1 MVVAWRFLTAWS
13 VQNSG
18 SFFIPTIGSRPRR
31 LAGVPEEA
39 PADAKMPPAMEVL
52 RFAPAAA
59 SVSPAV
65 ADNPVSVTAP
75 LASPAIETDIAP
87 EMAEEP
93 EAPFGEG
100 ELAASGVLLT
110 EIFQSGAEIAEH
122 VVIVNS
128 GPNPVV
134 LEGWRLTDEGE
145 QHAYEFGSLVLVSQA
160 TLRVYMR
167 AGENTDTDLY
177 VGEDLRWWN
186 NTGDTA
192 YLYDAAGDLVHALT
206 YVEESER

>member
-59 SVSPAV
+59 SGSPAV

-75 LASPAIETDIAP
+75 LAPPAIETDIAP

-93 EAPFGEG
+93 EAPAVEG

-110 EIFQSGAEIAEH
+110 EIFQSGGESVEH

-145 QHAYEFGSLVLVSQA
+145 QHVYEFSSLVLVSQA

-192 YLYDAAGDLVHALT
+192 YLYDAAGDLVHTLT

>member
-1 MVVAWRFLTAWS
+1 
-13 VQNSG
+13 
-18 SFFIPTIGSRPRR
+18 
-31 LAGVPEEA
+31 
-39 PADAKMPPAMEVL
+39 
-52 RFAPAAA
+52 
-59 SVSPAV
+59 
-65 ADNPVSVTAP
+65 
-75 LASPAIETDIAP
+75 
-87 EMAEEP
+87 
-93 EAPFGEG
+93 
-100 ELAASGVLLT
+100 
-110 EIFQSGAEIAEH
+110 
-122 VVIVNS
+122 
-128 GPNPVV
+128 VV

-192 YLYDAAGDLVHALT
+192 YLYDAAGDLVHTLT